1 MKAKARV
8 DRPHAIWTIPTTPK
22 HRFHWGTNLKL
33 ATIPENSPMIWP
45 RGALQSV
52 ETSIF
57 HRTSSCGFP
66 ARYANRC
73 HFSISDSIF
82 SRVNPTN
89 VNSNR
94 YSLPV
99 AFDVQTS
106 VPLAFDRNAHDEN
119 FGRCREL
126 RLNVAMSS
134 LRTLLIELD
143 NFQTIWSFL
152 DKIGGAGERYLRQ
165 SISVDCFKQNHWTI
179 D

>member
-73 HFSISDSIF
+73 HFSISDSIC

-94 YSLPV
+94 YS
-99 AFDVQTS
+99 S
-106 VPLAFDRNAHDEN
+106 N
-119 FGRCREL
+119 
-126 RLNVAMSS
+126 
-134 LRTLLIELD
+134 
-143 NFQTIWSFL
+143 
-152 DKIGGAGERYLRQ
+152 
-165 SISVDCFKQNHWTI
+165 WTI
-179 D
+179 SKQFGVFWTRLVGLARGTCDSHLVSTVSSKTTGQLTKCQTFRKPARAC